1 MCTHLLKGDVVA
13 QTVIINAKAWG
24 LCRVGTILFTA
35 LGISVA
41 AIALHGC
48 MRVPDD
54 LFTDEAEVSQ
64 NLICWP

>member
-1 MCTHLLKGDVVA
+1 MTLNCRKEYVGPQLVT
-13 QTVIINAKAWG
+13 TNAEAGGK
-24 LCRVGTILFTA
+24 CRVGTILFTA

-54 LFTDEAEVSQ
+54 LFTDEAEVSRQ
-64 NLICWP
+64 LTC